1 MSGKGSLPTSPS
13 DLLLLADHCLGTRLA
28 RRVRVSGS
36 QIRTIQE
43 EWPGRDLQS
52 DPPMDDEIIRHLE
65 TRAGSNALWITQDW
79 HAFSR
84 HGEALYASP
93 ISVLWLRWPRYSILS
108 SEDKAQVVQS
118 VIETVYD
125 LILESNAPV
134 YFRTR
139 LAANDRRQPI
149 LERLTGTV
157 LDRPI
162 EWEPVPL

>member
-1 MSGKGSLPTSPS
+1 
-13 DLLLLADHCLGTRLA
+13 
-28 RRVRVSGS
+28 
-36 QIRTIQE
+36 
-43 EWPGRDLQS
+43 
-52 DPPMDDEIIRHLE
+52 MDDEIIRHLE